1 MTDEILRSS
10 LMAKLAVNVDHVATL
25 REARGATYPEPIAA
39 AIAAE
44 TAGADGIV
52 VHLRGDRRHIQERD
66 VRLLR
71 DIVRTKLILEMAGTS
86 EMLGIAMD
94 IKPDSVTLVP
104 EKREE
109 LTTEG
114 GLDLITTQE
123 QTGEAVSILKNEG
136 IAVCIFID
144 PDLEQIKL
152 AHKLDADM
160 IELHTGAFCEA
171 STKRQKQLEMSK
183 IIDAVKI
190 GTKLKLEVNAGHGIC
205 YNTIKAF
212 KGLHE
217 IGEFSIGHSIVS
229 RAILT
234 GMEQAVRDMKRLI
247 SEL

>member
-1 MTDEILRSS
+1 
-10 LMAKLAVNVDHVATL
+10 MAQLAVNVDHVATI
-25 REARGATYPEPIAA
+25 REARKVSYPDPIAA

-44 TAGADGIV
+44 IAGADGIV

-71 DIVRTKLILEMAGTS
+71 KIVQSKLILEMAGTS
-86 EMLGIAMD
+86 EMLGIAND
-94 IKPDSVTLVP
+94 IKPDIVTLVP

-114 GLDLITTQE
+114 GIDLITNQE
-123 QTGEAVSILKNEG
+123 QIGEAVSILKNAG
-136 IAVCIFID
+136 IEVCIFID

-171 STKRQKQLEMSK
+171 RTNRQRQWEMTK
-183 IIDAVKI
+183 IIDAAKI
-190 GTKLKLEVNAGHGIC
+190 GTRLKLGVNAGHGIC
-205 YNTIKAF
+205 YNSIKAF
-212 KGLHE
+212 KGLNE
-217 IGEFSIGHSIVS
+217 IKEFSIGHSIVS

-234 GMEQAVRDMKRLI
+234 GMEQAVRDMKKLI
-247 SEL
+247 AEL